1 MTTRCWRT
9 VSALVLASAGGGLLA
24 EQAWLTAK
32 ARVAQTLIRRAF
44 ATHLRDG
51 NPHRPWSW
59 ADMHPVA
66 QLEVPRLGLRRTVLA
81 GASGSSLAFGP
92 GHIDGTAAPNATG
105 NCALAGHRDGSFA
118 FLNDLRM
125 GDLLIL
131 RTHAGSVRYEVQDLL
146 VADMRAVNLLQPTED
161 PRLTL
166 ITCYPFHGL
175 GRSELRYVVV
185 LQRSDVIPSRR
196 SPGREAL
203 RAPAA

>member
-1 MTTRCWRT
+1 MTTRCWT

-32 ARVAQTLIRRAF
+32 ARFAEVLIRRAF
-44 ATHLRDG
+44 AIHLGDG
-51 NPHRPWSW
+51 APHHPWSW
-59 ADMHPVA
+59 ADMHPLA
-66 QLEVPRLGLRRTVLA
+66 QIEVPRLGVLRTVLT
-81 GASGSSLAFGP
+81 GASGSSMAFGP
-92 GHIDGTAAPNATG
+92 GHIDGTAAPNASG

-125 GDLLIL
+125 GDRLTL
-131 RTHAGSVRYEVQDLL
+131 RTHAGSVRCEVQDLL

-175 GRSELRYVVV
+175 SRSDLRYVVV

-196 SPGREAL
+196 SPGREVL
-203 RAPAA
+203 RAPPA